1 MWEEF
6 LPNSIKNTNVKWYL
20 FKHDENTK
28 NIHYLVPLSVKF
40 YQIFIFTYDFD
51 TDLFFSTSC
60 SQLISGESLVS
71 LIHSTHIHI
80 RAFALIPPK
89 KTWNCNFFLDLFFS
103 TFFFKSQHYTEK
115 NQNKCLTLQLDSCKF
130 LTLQLDSCNFLHY
143 SLIAVIILK
152 IFWSEQVHLRTSFFT
167 ADSRREVV
175 VQM

>member
-51 TDLFFSTSC
+51 TDLFLSTSC

-71 LIHSTHIHI
+71 FIHSTHIHM
-80 RAFALIPPK
+80 RDFALIPPEN
-89 KTWNCNFFLDLFFS
+89 TWNCNFFLDFFS

-115 NQNKCLTLQLDSCKF
+115 NQNKC

>member
-40 YQIFIFTYDFD
+40 YQIFIFTYNFD
-51 TDLFFSTSC
+51 TDLFLSTSC
-60 SQLISGESLVS
+60 SQLISGEPLVS
-71 LIHSTHIHI
+71 FIHSTHVHM
-80 RAFALIPPK
+80 RVFALTPPK
-89 KTWNCNFFLDLFFS
+89 KTWNCNFFLD
-103 TFFFKSQHYTEK
+103 FFFQPSFSKVSTTLKKIKTNVWHYS
-115 NQNKCLTLQLDSCKF
+115 LIAV
-130 LTLQLDSCNFLHY
+130 NFWHY

-152 IFWSEQVHLRTSFFT
+152 ILWPEEVHLRTPFFT

>member
-51 TDLFFSTSC
+51 TDLFLSTSC

-71 LIHSTHIHI
+71 FIHSTHIHM

-89 KTWNCNFFLDLFFS
+89 KTWN
-103 TFFFKSQHYTEK
+103 YTEK

-130 LTLQLDSCNFLHY
+130 LTLQLDSCNY
-143 SLIAVIILK
+143 SQNLLAWASSSK
-152 IFWSEQVHLRTSFFT
+152 NTIFYSW
-167 ADSRREVV
+167 
-175 VQM
+175 

>member
-51 TDLFFSTSC
+51 TDLFLSTSC

-71 LIHSTHIHI
+71 FIHSTHIHM

-89 KTWNCNFFLDLFFS
+89 KTWNCNFFLDFFS

-115 NQNKCLTLQLDSCKF
+115 NQNKC

>member
-1 MWEEF
+1 MGNEVHARVPSQKRKKYTAYVTNNHKVREEF

-51 TDLFFSTSC
+51 TDLFLSTSC

-71 LIHSTHIHI
+71 FIHSTHIHM

-89 KTWNCNFFLDLFFS
+89 KTWNCNFFLNFIFFNLLFQ
-103 TFFFKSQHYTEK
+103 KSA
-115 NQNKCLTLQLDSCKF
+115 
-130 LTLQLDSCNFLHY
+130 LHWKK
-143 SLIAVIILK
+143 SKQMFDI
-152 IFWSEQVHLRTSFFT
+152 T
-167 ADSRREVV
+167 AW
-175 VQM
+175 

>member
-1 MWEEF
+1 MGHEVHARVPSQKRKKSTGYVTNNHKVWEEF

-51 TDLFFSTSC
+51 TDLFLSTSC

-71 LIHSTHIHI
+71 FIHSTHIHM

-89 KTWNCNFFLDLFFS
+89 KTWNCNFFLNFIFFNLLFQ
-103 TFFFKSQHYTEK
+103 KSA
-115 NQNKCLTLQLDSCKF
+115 
-130 LTLQLDSCNFLHY
+130 LHWKK
-143 SLIAVIILK
+143 SKQMFDI
-152 IFWSEQVHLRTSFFT
+152 T
-167 ADSRREVV
+167 AW
-175 VQM
+175 

>member
-51 TDLFFSTSC
+51 TDLFLSTSC

-71 LIHSTHIHI
+71 FIHSTHIHM

-89 KTWNCNFFLDLFFS
+89 KTWNCNFFLN
-103 TFFFKSQHYTEK
+103 FFFQLSFSKVST
-115 NQNKCLTLQLDSCKF
+115 TLKKIK
-130 LTLQLDSCNFLHY
+130 TNVWHY
-143 SLIAVIILK
+143 SLIAVIFYI
-152 IFWSEQVHLRTSFFT
+152 T
-167 ADSRREVV
+167 AW
-175 VQM
+175 

>member
-51 TDLFFSTSC
+51 TDLFLSTSC

-71 LIHSTHIHI
+71 FIHSTHIHM

-89 KTWNCNFFLDLFFS
+89 KTWNCNFFLNFIFFNLLFQ
-103 TFFFKSQHYTEK
+103 KSALHWK
-115 NQNKCLTLQLDSCKF
+115 NQNKC

>member
-51 TDLFFSTSC
+51 TDLFLSTSC

-71 LIHSTHIHI
+71 FIHSTHIHM

-89 KTWNCNFFLDLFFS
+89 KKTWICNFFLDFFQPSFSKVS
-103 TFFFKSQHYTEK
+103 T
-115 NQNKCLTLQLDSCKF
+115 TLKKIK
-130 LTLQLDSCNFLHY
+130 TNVWHY
-143 SLIAVIILK
+143 SLIAVIFYI
-152 IFWSEQVHLRTSFFT
+152 T
-167 ADSRREVV
+167 AW
-175 VQM
+175 

>member
-51 TDLFFSTSC
+51 TDLFLSTSC
-60 SQLISGESLVS
+60 SQLISGEPLVS
-71 LIHSTHIHI
+71 FIHSTHIHM

-89 KTWNCNFFLDLFFS
+89 KTWNCNFFLNFIFS

-115 NQNKCLTLQLDSCKF
+115 IKTNVW
-130 LTLQLDSCNFLHY
+130 HY